1 MTAPLPDNPVAQT
14 ALYLLQELEPHLSHE
29 LFSNAFHYA
38 PIGMALVAIEGQWL
52 QVNRSLCAIV
62 GYSEPELLATNFQT
76 LTHPDD
82 LETDLAYVEQLRHGQ
97 IESYQL
103 EKRYVH
109 KQGQVVW
116 VLLSVSLL
124 RNSDGKPP
132 CFIAQIQD
140 ITERKQIEAA
150 LRKSEERNHVLLNAI
165 PDLMLR
171 VSRNGTYL
179 DVKPAKH
186 FDTIIP
192 WQDVIGKREEELLPA
207 PIAEER
213 RLCRERALATGETQ
227 FCEYQLLI
235 NNVLH
240 DEEARIVATGEDEV
254 LMIIRDVSERK
265 QSQQRLRLQ
274 YAAAQLLSESNSLQ
288 EATPRLLQVICE
300 TLGWDLGQ
308 LWVIEQSTN
317 LLHWIASWHQAPA
330 NLAEFEVITRQ
341 CTFAPGEGGAG
352 RVWSS
357 GNPLWINDIADDDN
371 FLNRDVA
378 VRAGLHSAFGFPIL
392 SGNCALG
399 VMTLF
404 SREVRLPDN
413 GLMQMMAAIGRQI
426 GQFMERKRA
435 EEALH
440 RSNSLLK
447 AQQEAVIDGIL
458 VLDEQKNI
466 VSYNHRFRQI
476 WELPDDLMEWG
487 DLEQLFTWMRS
498 RLHRPE
504 ICSETTDY
512 IQEHPQGI
520 IYDEILLKDGR
531 VLDRYSS
538 PILSPDGEPYGRLWY
553 YRDITER
560 KQAEEELQSQNH
572 QAYLLAAITLR
583 IRQSLNLDEILN
595 TTVAEVRQ
603 FLQADRVLIY
613 RFEPDWSGTI
623 VVESVDTDWVSALG
637 VQIHDTCFQEGLWQK
652 YYRWGTS
659 VMVDIAQADLS
670 PCYRQMLE
678 QFQVKA
684 SLVVPIIQGRGATQ
698 KPQLWGLLIA
708 HQCTNSRQ
716 WRSFETDFL
725 SQLADQVGIAIA
737 QAYLLEQE
745 TQQREQLAQQN
756 LALEQARREAERA
769 SQMKSTFLATMS
781 HEIRTPMNAVLG
793 MTGLLMDTNLDI
805 EQRDFVETI
814 RGSGETLLTLINE
827 ILDFSKLEAGE
838 MELEILDFDLN
849 TCIEEVADLLA
860 SAAHTKG
867 LELATL
873 IYRNLPTQLKGDVSR
888 LRQILTNLVSNA
900 IKFTETGEVVIQAA
914 LKSETATTATMT
926 FSVIDTGIG
935 IPLDAQQKLF
945 RPFCQVDAST
955 TRRYGGTGLGLAI
968 SRQLVELMG
977 GEIGV
982 DSVENQGS
990 RFWFTVT
997 LNKQA
1002 PTIAPIPNRLPSSL
1016 DLSQL
1021 RLLVVDDNATNRKV
1035 LRYQVS
1041 SWGMQVDEADG
1052 APAALEQLRQQ
1063 ASIGRF
1069 YDLVILDMQMPL
1081 VDGEMLGQQ
1090 IKSDPLL
1097 AKTKLIM
1104 MTSLNHWGGARRML
1118 QTGFSAYL
1126 VKPVKQS
1133 RLLDCIVNT
1142 LAQSL
1147 EPRSPGEAES
1157 TTNHHATS
1165 PIALN
1170 AKPVSKLKILL
1181 VEDNIVNQKVTL
1193 NQLKNLGYLAD
1204 VAANGQ
1210 EALQM
1215 MAQITYDLVLMDCQM
1230 PVLDGYTTTQEI
1242 RHLEGDTRHT
1252 IIIALT
1258 ANAMKED
1265 RRRCLDAGM
1274 DDYLSKPILK
1284 DKLASKLTYW
1294 SDILQ
1299 SMPQESVNPAT
1310 TALEGT
1316 TLETG
1321 NAPKS
1326 SELPLDWEHLHQIC
1340 DDSAEFELEILH
1352 TFVQDTDLHL
1362 KAMQQAISHQNFL
1375 ALEQAAHHIKGAS
1388 ANVGLY
1394 LMQATAS
1401 ELEQQARYHQLE
1413 GGDDR
1418 LNDLQRSLEQVR
1430 LFLANQS

>member
-1 MTAPLPDNPVAQT
+1 NQVAQT
-14 ALYLLQELEPHLSHE
+14 ALYQLQELEPFLSHE

-38 PIGMALVAIEGQWL
+38 PIGMALVAMDGQWL
-52 QVNRSLCAIV
+52 RVNRSLCAIV
-62 GYSEPELLATNFQT
+62 GYSEAELLATNFQA

-82 LETDLAYVEQLRHGQ
+82 LEPDLRYAEQLLQGEL
-97 IESYQL
+97 ESYQL
-103 EKRYVH
+103 EKRYFH
-109 KQGQVVW
+109 KQGHIVW

-124 RNSDGKPP
+124 RHTHGKAP

-140 ITERKQIEAA
+140 ITERKRIEAA
-150 LRKSEERNHVLLNAI
+150 LRKSEERNQMLVNAI

-171 VSRNGTYL
+171 VDRDGMYL

-186 FDTIIP
+186 FDMLVP
-192 WQDVIGKREEELLPA
+192 WQEVIGRREDELLPPA
-207 PIAEER
+207 IAEER
-213 RLCRERALATGETQ
+213 RRCRERALATGETQ
-227 FCEYQLLI
+227 LCEYQLLI

-254 LMIIRDVSERK
+254 LMIIRDVSDRK
-265 QSQQRLRLQ
+265 HTQQRLRLQ
-274 YAAAQLLSESNSLQ
+274 YAAAQLLSESTSLQ
-288 EATPRLLQVICE
+288 EATPRLLQAICE
-300 TLGWDLGQ
+300 TLGWELGQ
-308 LWVIEQSTN
+308 LWAIDQSVY
-317 LLHWIASWHQAPA
+317 LLRWVASWHSDS
-330 NLAEFEVITRQ
+330 LSLDEFESITQQ
-341 CTFAPGEGGAG
+341 CTFASGEGGAG

-357 GNPLWINDIADDDN
+357 GEPLWINDIAYEEN

-378 VRAGLHSAFGFPIL
+378 VRGGLHSAFGFPIL
-392 SGNCALG
+392 SGNCSLG
-399 VMTLF
+399 VITLF
-404 SREVRLPDN
+404 SQEVRQPDS

-466 VSYNHRFRQI
+466 VSYNQRFCQL
-476 WELPDDLMEWG
+476 WELPDELMEWG
-487 DLEQLFTWMRS
+487 SLEKLFIWMRS
-498 RLHRPE
+498 RLQRPE
-504 ICSETTDY
+504 ICSETSCY
-512 IQEHPQGI
+512 IQDNPQGV

-538 PILSPDGEPYGRLWY
+538 PILSPTGEPYGRLWY
-553 YRDITER
+553 YRDITDR
-560 KQAEEELQSQNH
+560 RQAEEELQSQNH

-603 FLQADRVLIY
+603 FLQTDRVLIY

-623 VVESVDTDWVSALG
+623 VVESVDRHCVSALG
-637 VQIHDTCFQEGLWQK
+637 VQIHDTCFQDGLWQK

-659 VMVDIAQADLS
+659 AMVDIAQADLS
-670 PCYRQMLE
+670 PCYRKMLE

-684 SLVVPIIQGRGATQ
+684 SLVVPIIQGRGATH

-708 HQCTNSRQ
+708 HQCASSRQ

-793 MTGLLMDTNLDI
+793 MTGLLMDTNLDA

-838 MELEILDFDLN
+838 MELEILDFDLS

-860 SAAHTKG
+860 AAAHAKG

-873 IYRNLPTQLKGDVSR
+873 IYRNLPTHLKGDVSR

-900 IKFTETGEVVIQAA
+900 IKFTEKGEVVIQAA
-914 LKSETATTATMT
+914 LKSETATTATIT

-935 IPLDAQQKLF
+935 IPPEAQQKLF

-982 DSVENQGS
+982 DSVEGQGS

-1002 PTIAPIPNRLPSSL
+1002 PTIAQAGNLFPPSL

-1052 APAALEQLRQQ
+1052 AIAALDRLRQQ
-1063 ASIGRF
+1063 ARVGRP

-1081 VDGEMLGQQ
+1081 MDGEMLGQQ
-1090 IKSDPLL
+1090 IKSDPRL
-1097 AKTKLIM
+1097 ADTKLIM

-1118 QTGFSAYL
+1118 QMGFSAYL

-1142 LAQSL
+1142 VAQSL
-1147 EPRSPGEAES
+1147 DKPRSPVASES
-1157 TTNHHATS
+1157 SSNVLPAT
-1165 PIALN
+1165 PAIALEG
-1170 AKPVSKLKILL
+1170 KSISKLKILL

-1230 PVLDGYTTTQEI
+1230 PVLDGYDTTQEI
-1242 RHLEGDTRHT
+1242 RRLEGDARHT

-1294 SDILQ
+1294 SDILR
-1299 SMPQESVNPAT
+1299 SRPMHHESVSPGKTSSAASSLD
-1310 TALEGT
+1310 ALNTQGVV
-1316 TLETG
+1316 
-1321 NAPKS
+1321 
-1326 SELPLDWEHLHQIC
+1326 ELPIDWEHLHQIC
-1340 DDSAEFELEILH
+1340 DDSAEFELEILQ

-1362 KAMQQAISHQNFL
+1362 TAIQQAISSQNFL

-1401 ELEQQARYHQLE
+1401 DLEQQARHQQIE
-1413 GGDDR
+1413 GGSDR
-1418 LNDLQRSLEQVR
+1418 LSDLQRSLQQVR
-1430 LFLANQS
+1430 AFLANQP

>member
-1 MTAPLPDNPVAQT
+1 MTAPPPDKPVAQT
-14 ALYLLQELEPHLSHE
+14 ALYRLQELDPHLSHE

-62 GYSEPELLATNFQT
+62 GYSEAELLATTFQA

-82 LETDLAYVEQLRHGQ
+82 LETDLAYAEQLIKGE

-103 EKRYVH
+103 EKRYFH
-109 KQGQVVW
+109 QQGHIVW

-124 RNSDGKPP
+124 RSSHNRPP
-132 CFIAQIQD
+132 CFISQIQD
-140 ITERKQIEAA
+140 ITERKRIEAA
-150 LRKSEERNHVLLNAI
+150 LRKSEERNHLLLNAI

-186 FDTIIP
+186 FDTIVP
-192 WQDVIGKREEELLPA
+192 WQEVIGKREEELLPPA
-207 PIAEER
+207 IAAER
-213 RLCRERALATGETQ
+213 RQCREQALATGETQ

-265 QSQQRLRLQ
+265 HTQQRLSLQ
-274 YAAAQLLSESNSLQ
+274 YAAAQLLSESTSLQ
-288 EATPRLLQVICE
+288 EATPRLLQAICQ

-308 LWVIEQSTN
+308 LWAIDQSAN
-317 LLHWIASWHQAPA
+317 LLRWVASWHRDPL
-330 NLAEFEVITRQ
+330 NLAEFEQVTQ
-341 CTFAPGEGGAG
+341 ECTFAPGEGGAG

-357 GNPLWINDIADDDN
+357 GEPLWINDIADDDN
-371 FLNRDVA
+371 FLNQEVA
-378 VRAGLHSAFGFPIL
+378 IRGGLHSAFGFPIL
-392 SGNCALG
+392 SGNGSLG
-399 VMTLF
+399 VITLF
-404 SREVRLPDN
+404 SREVRHPDN

-466 VSYNHRFRQI
+466 VSYNHRFCQI
-476 WELPDDLMEWG
+476 WQLPEDLLEWG
-487 DLEQLFTWMRS
+487 DLEQLFAWMRS
-498 RLHRPE
+498 QLHRPE
-504 ICSETTDY
+504 ICPETSCY
-512 IQEHPQGI
+512 IHNYPQGV

-553 YRDITER
+553 YRDITDR
-560 KQAEEELQSQNH
+560 RQAEEELQSQNH

-623 VVESVDTDWVSALG
+623 VVEAVNSQCVSALG
-637 VQIHDTCFQEGLWQK
+637 VQIHDTCFQDGLWQK

-708 HQCTNSRQ
+708 HQCTSSRQ
-716 WRSFETDFL
+716 WRSFETEFL

-793 MTGLLMDTNLDI
+793 MTGLLMDTNLDA

-860 SAAHTKG
+860 AAAHTKG

-914 LKSETATTATMT
+914 LKAEAATTATIT

-935 IPLDAQQKLF
+935 IPPEAQQKLF

-982 DSVENQGS
+982 DSVEGQGS

-1002 PTIAPIPNRLPSSL
+1002 PTIASVNHLIPPSL

-1041 SWGMQVDEADG
+1041 AWGMQVDEAEG
-1052 APAALEQLRQQ
+1052 AIAALEQLRHQ
-1063 ASIGRF
+1063 AKAGQP

-1081 VDGEMLGQQ
+1081 MDGEMLGRQ
-1090 IKSDPLL
+1090 IKADPLL
-1097 AKTKLIM
+1097 ADTKLIM

-1118 QTGFSAYL
+1118 QMGFSAYL

-1142 LAQSL
+1142 LAQSPDQL
-1147 EPRSPGEAES
+1147 RSGAAPAPS
-1157 TTNHHATS
+1157 CPTTPPAGK
-1165 PIALN
+1165 PI
-1170 AKPVSKLKILL
+1170 SKLKILL

-1242 RHLEGDTRHT
+1242 RRLESDTHHT

-1284 DKLASKLTYW
+1284 AKLASKLTYW
-1294 SDILQ
+1294 SDILR
-1299 SMPQESVNPAT
+1299 SMPQESVHPAT
-1310 TALEGT
+1310 TTAELST
-1316 TLETG
+1316 VDRR
-1321 NAPKS
+1321 NPS
-1326 SELPLDWEHLHQIC
+1326 SITELPIDWEHLHQIC
-1340 DDSAEFELEILH
+1340 DDSPEFELEILQ
-1352 TFVQDTDLHL
+1352 TFVNDTDLHL
-1362 KAMQQAISHQNFL
+1362 KTIQQAIAEQNFL
-1375 ALEQAAHHIKGAS
+1375 ALEQAAHHVKGAS

-1401 ELEQQARYHQLE
+1401 ELEQQARYQQLE
-1413 GGDDR
+1413 GGSDR
-1418 LNDLQRSLEQVR
+1418 LTDLQRSLEQVR
-1430 LFLANQS
+1430 RFLTNQA